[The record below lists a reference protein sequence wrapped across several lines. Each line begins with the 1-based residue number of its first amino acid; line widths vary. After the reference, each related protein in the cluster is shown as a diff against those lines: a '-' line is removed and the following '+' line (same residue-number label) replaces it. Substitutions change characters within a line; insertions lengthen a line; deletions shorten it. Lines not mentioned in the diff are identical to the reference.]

1 MTVPTRHSAIRLCVT
16 CLIVL
21 AVSLSATVASAQ
33 VLYGSVVGVVKDAQ
47 GASVPGATVT
57 ITNKETNLTLDTTTN
72 PEGGY
77 SFTNVLPGQ
86 YDLKVSLTGFREFVR
101 SNVPVSISNISRV
114 DSDAR
119 SRHTERDRDGRV

>member
-1 MTVPTRHSAIRLCVT
+1 MTVPTRHLAIRLCVT

-21 AVSLSATVASAQ
+21 AVSLSATIASAQ

-57 ITNKETNLTLDTTTN
+57 ITNKETNLTLDTTSN

-77 SFTNVLPGQ
+77 SFTNVLPG
-86 YDLKVSLTGFREFVR
+86 
-101 SNVPVSISNISRV
+101 
-114 DSDAR
+114 
-119 SRHTERDRDGRV
+119 HTT